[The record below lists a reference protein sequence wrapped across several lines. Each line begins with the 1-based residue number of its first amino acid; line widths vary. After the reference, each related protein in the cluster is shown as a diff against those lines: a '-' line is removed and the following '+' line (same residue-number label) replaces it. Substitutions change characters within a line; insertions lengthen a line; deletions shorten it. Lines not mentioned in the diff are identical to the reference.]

1 MRRITLIILL
11 IGLSAAVAFAAGQGE
26 ESEEITL
33 TVWDFKYGEVDG
45 AQPVFK
51 EIDEQFMEKYP
62 NVTVEHVAQ
71 PGGADYRNL
80 LSSAAASQSGPDVAI
95 IVPNQ
100 NYWAYEE
107 VFVDLNEY
115 VEPWQDEIN
124 DLSWDAV
131 SPSGSWEDGIKAVP
145 ITVQGFGMYYN
156 KTLFEEAGLDPD
168 DPPRDL
174 EDFYAAIEQLQDAGI
189 TAFVDGWQPHPKSV
203 QYLSRAW
210 TVNDYSTEE
219 AKGFATGDSNF
230 DDPEFV
236 RVLEVFKEMRERGY
250 YAEESQGMDY
260 WNDARAAFRN
270 GEGAIFFGLLSDIA
284 HWKEFSDALGKNN
297 VGFFPSVNIP
307 GQEMRNRVAYQP
319 AGLGWSVFNWSDH
332 KEMAAEYAGFYA
344 REGARLM
351 LEDLGALVPNNSV
364 DVSQVDYPVLEE
376 ITGYTNDNGVR
387 TYAQFVPGTALN
399 AQSMELASAWF
410 SGAITFEEYIQQSQ
424 DALERALEN

>member
-145 ITVQGFGMYYN
+145 ITYRASACTTTRHSSRKRASIRTILLGISRISTPLLSN
-156 KTLFEEAGLDPD
+156 CKT
-168 DPPRDL
+168 
-174 EDFYAAIEQLQDAGI
+174 
-189 TAFVDGWQPHPKSV
+189 
-203 QYLSRAW
+203 
-210 TVNDYSTEE
+210 
-219 AKGFATGDSNF
+219 
-230 DDPEFV
+230 
-236 RVLEVFKEMRERGY
+236 RVLQPLSTGGSRIPSRCSTSAERG
-250 YAEESQGMDY
+250 
-260 WNDARAAFRN
+260 
-270 GEGAIFFGLLSDIA
+270 
-284 HWKEFSDALGKNN
+284 
-297 VGFFPSVNIP
+297 P
-307 GQEMRNRVAYQP
+307 
-319 AGLGWSVFNWSDH
+319 
-332 KEMAAEYAGFYA
+332 
-344 REGARLM
+344 
-351 LEDLGALVPNNSV
+351 
-364 DVSQVDYPVLEE
+364 
-376 ITGYTNDNGVR
+376 
-387 TYAQFVPGTALN
+387 
-399 AQSMELASAWF
+399 
-410 SGAITFEEYIQQSQ
+410 
-424 DALERALEN
+424 